1 MASTLALDRQAWPWL
16 GPGVTRKS
24 RWLGPV
30 GFVLFV
36 GLGVPLVPLAFGEE
50 LSDKAVAEQ
59 ILANL
64 PSSQTAPFERNDAG
78 APAASERPAPGSEL
92 VRVPVEEARRALE
105 RAAGARNARD
115 IHHAELLE
123 GLAREW
129 AETARDVLRAAA
141 VEADA
146 GALELAAA
154 DAGVRAERARA
165 LLEESI
171 ARRGR
176 AEAELEKL
184 TADAGPLPTKP
195 APASSDKAKPA
206 AKGAR

>member
-1 MASTLALDRQAWPWL
+1 
-16 GPGVTRKS
+16 VTRKS
-24 RWLGPV
+24 RWLGSV
-30 GFVLFV
+30 GFVLV
-36 GLGVPLVPLAFGEE
+36 VALGVPLALGEP

-59 ILANL
+59 ILAGL
-64 PSSQTAPFERNDAG
+64 PAAPPASAPRPEADAG
-78 APAASERPAPGSEL
+78 AASPSEPSV
-92 VRVPVEEARRALE
+92 VRLPVEEARRALD
-105 RAAGARNARD
+105 RAAGARRSGD
-115 IHHAELLE
+115 IRHAEQLE

-129 AETARDVLRAAA
+129 AETARDTLRAAA

-154 DAGVRAERARA
+154 EAGLRAERARA

-184 TADAGPLPTKP
+184 TLDAGVIPTRP
-195 APASSDKAKPA
+195 PPASSAKAKPA
-206 AKGAR
+206 KGAR

>member
-1 MASTLALDRQAWPWL
+1 
-16 GPGVTRKS
+16 
-24 RWLGPV
+24 
-30 GFVLFV
+30 VLFV
-36 GLGVPLVPLAFGEE
+36 ALGVPLVPYALGEQ

-59 ILANL
+59 ILASL
-64 PSSQTAPFERNDAG
+64 PP
-78 APAASERPAPGSEL
+78 APASAAPGSSSDPAL

-105 RAAGARNARD
+105 RAVGARNTKD
-115 IHHAELLE
+115 IRHAELLE

-141 VEADA
+141 VEGDA

-154 DAGVRAERARA
+154 DAGLRAERARA

-184 TADAGPLPTKP
+184 SADAGTFPTQP
-195 APASSDKAKPA
+195 PPASSGKGKP